1 LDLVGEKMTSLLP
14 DPSLI
19 DLLVDDDRIQDPLTY
34 MNKSSEL
41 SVTLAEGKK
50 LKNVRGERREGR
62 EERGERREDFL
73 VYFVSTKVH
82 EWVLKEEP

>member
-1 LDLVGEKMTSLLP
+1 MDLVGEKMTSLLP

-50 LKNVRGERREGR
+50 LKNVRGERGERR
-62 EERGERREDFL
+62 EERGEEDFL
-73 VYFVSTKVH
+73 VYFVSTRCVGFTRKTQMI
-82 EWVLKEEP
+82 

>member
-1 LDLVGEKMTSLLP
+1 MDLVGEKMTSLLP

-50 LKNVRGERREGR
+50 LKSVMDANEIIGERRV
-62 EERGERREDFL
+62 ERGERIFSFTLFL
-73 VYFVSTKVH
+73 QRYMSGF
-82 EWVLKEEP
+82 

>member
-1 LDLVGEKMTSLLP
+1 MDLVGEKMTSLLP

-50 LKNVRGERREGR
+50 LKNVRGERGEGR
-62 EERGERREDFL
+62 EERGERGRGFSRL
-73 VYFVSTKVH
+73 LCFY
-82 EWVLKEEP
+82 